1 MIIFSRKKV
10 FFVSE
15 ETVDFTSHSG
25 EVDYLDSH
33 GEGKSYYR
41 MPEFAAQEKREF
53 HFGYFV
59 DETQLDQLFLP
70 IFNYSGIDNLNQKDL
85 IWFDLRQ

>member
-1 MIIFSRKKV
+1 
-10 FFVSE
+10 
-15 ETVDFTSHSG
+15 
-25 EVDYLDSH
+25 
-33 GEGKSYYR
+33 
-41 MPEFAAQEKREF
+41 MPEFSPQEKREF